1 MQQTRVRKATNL
13 SLDSHL
19 LAKAKSLKVNL
30 SRAAEAGIRNAVAES
45 KAKIWKRENRKAL
58 DSSNA
63 FVKENGLPLSD
74 LRQF

>member
-1 MQQTRVRKATNL
+1 MEPQTRKPTNL
-13 SLDSHL
+13 SLDQKL
-19 LAKAKSLKVNL
+19 LADAKSLKINL

>member
-1 MQQTRVRKATNL
+1 MEPQTRKPTNL
-13 SLDSHL
+13 SLDQKL
-19 LAKAKSLKVNL
+19 LADAKSLKINL

-63 FVKENGLPLSD
+63 FVKENGLPFSD

>member
-1 MQQTRVRKATNL
+1 MEPQTRKPTNL
-13 SLDSHL
+13 SLDQKL
-19 LAKAKSLKVNL
+19 LADAKSLKINL
-30 SRAAEAGIRNAVAES
+30 SRAAEAGIRDAVAES